1 MNGVADASK
10 DEEEVN
16 PALTA
21 SARLSAAG
29 ALLPECLRERL
40 RQCSPVLQ
48 VRLQPTQHRL

>member
-21 SARLSAAG
+21 SARLSAVSV
-29 ALLPECLRERL
+29 CHITFHVV
-40 RQCSPVLQ
+40 S
-48 VRLQPTQHRL
+48 